1 MGEWGFL
8 MGQGGKEEEEEEEE
22 ENRKTLFLAP
32 FTLVFKLDIWL
43 NFKRGT

>member
-22 ENRKTLFLAP
+22 NRKTLFLAP
-32 FTLVFKLDIWL
+32 FTLLFKLDRWL

>member
-8 MGQGGKEEEEEEEE
+8 MGQGGKEEEEEEEEEE

-32 FTLVFKLDIWL
+32 FTLVFKLD
-43 NFKRGT
+43 R

>member
-32 FTLVFKLDIWL
+32 FTLVFKLDRWL
-43 NFKRGT
+43 NFKRET

>member
-8 MGQGGKEEEEEEEE
+8 MGQGGKEEEEEE

-32 FTLVFKLDIWL
+32 FTLVFKLD
-43 NFKRGT
+43 R

>member
-32 FTLVFKLDIWL
+32 FTLVFKLD
-43 NFKRGT
+43 K

>member
-32 FTLVFKLDIWL
+32 FTSVFKLDI
-43 NFKRGT
+43 